1 MGGSCVPDG
10 HSHVVVLGGRVPCG
24 STFLPRSNC
33 QRPRPCRFEP
43 CSLLDLPKPVGLRL
57 RLLCLC
63 NPAARP
69 RVKEKEKPLDGM
81 VQGQGGS
88 FNLYPVICVSKGVT
102 LGLILQSHRDM
113 EACDVNKD
121 KLRRKSFSAT
131 ALSSSPSAGSWR
143 RGFAFDLYNP
153 LIFLSSTFHAPPR
166 KKMHTHITRLFFVV
180 LATVS
185 AVSAHIKI
193 VYPALRGP
201 NVAAN
206 QPLFCGQSTATNLSN
221 LCLTIIYS
229 FYRRI

>member
-113 EACDVNKD
+113 EACDVNRD
-121 KLRRKSFSAT
+121 KLRRKSFFCH
-131 ALSSSPSAGSWR
+131 
-143 RGFAFDLYNP
+143 GFKFFAQCWLLASGFTFDLYNP

-166 KKMHTHITRLFFVV
+166 KKKCTPT
-180 LATVS
+180 
-185 AVSAHIKI
+185 
-193 VYPALRGP
+193 PP
-201 NVAAN
+201 D
-206 QPLFCGQSTATNLSN
+206 
-221 LCLTIIYS
+221 S
-229 FYRRI
+229 FSWS

>member
-33 QRPRPCRFEP
+33 QRPRPCGFEP

-57 RLLCLC
+57 RLLCLR

-113 EACDVNKD
+113 EACDVNRD
-121 KLRRKSFSAT
+121 KLRRKSFFCH
-131 ALSSSPSAGSWR
+131 
-143 RGFAFDLYNP
+143 GFKFFAQCWLLASGFTFDLYNL

-166 KKMHTHITRLFFVV
+166 KKMHTYTTRLFFVV

-206 QPLFCGQSTATNLSN
+206 QPLFCG
-221 LCLTIIYS
+221 
-229 FYRRI
+229 